1 MPFSDEWLVPTLVTL
16 VPEAQM
22 SKLRRETD
30 AMTSAWEA
38 VVDRRLATDNQVLK
52 ALSTRFGLP
61 IADLSELNHKI
72 QDSVPE
78 AVSRKYNVL
87 PLRITDSYLEI
98 ASANPFDIDAEKM
111 LRSEERREG
120 EHRSEEH

>member
-22 SKLRRETD
+22 SKLRRESDGTV
-30 AMTSAWEA
+30 SAWEA
-38 VVDRRLATDNQVLK
+38 VVDRRLATDAQVLK

-61 IADLSELNHKI
+61 IADVSQLNHKI
-72 QDSVPE
+72 MDSVPE

-98 ASANPFDIDAEKM
+98 GRASC
-111 LRSEERREG
+111 RERVEI
-120 EHRSEEH
+120 SAVAV